1 MASITF
7 AIDEDIQGRIKEF
20 SWVNWSEIAREE
32 LLQKYKMQNLLKQLE
47 SKGEQELTRWSVE
60 LGHKSK
66 AGRLKKLK
74 SKGLI

>member
-32 LLQKYKMQNLLKQLE
+32 LLQKYKMQISSNSSNLKE
-47 SKGEQELTRWSVE
+47 NKN
-60 LGHKSK
+60 
-66 AGRLKKLK
+66 
-74 SKGLI
+74 